1 MWSKALTYK
10 LKPGFYPEYK
20 KAHDEL
26 WPELAQAMADNQVN
40 MVIHH
45 HQERLYLYMTAPTE
59 EHFTCSHTGEV
70 ADRYMQYIASMMITD
85 DRGKTIMEEMDMSFP
100 SAATRKSLRSKSG
113 FSRFICD
120 SRDSELQRHHRQGG
134 QPGSV

>member
-10 LKPGFYPEYK
+10 LKPGFFPEYK

-26 WPELAQAMADNQVN
+26 WPELAQAIADNQVN

-59 EHFTCSHTGEV
+59 EHFTSSTPARSRTAGCSIW
-70 ADRYMQYIASMMITD
+70 R
-85 DRGKTIMEEMDMSFP
+85 
-100 SAATRKSLRSKSG
+100 L
-113 FSRFICD
+113 
-120 SRDSELQRHHRQGG
+120 
-134 QPGSV
+134 

>member
-40 MVIHH
+40 MVIHDH
-45 HQERLYLYMTAPTE
+45 
-59 EHFTCSHTGEV
+59 
-70 ADRYMQYIASMMITD
+70 
-85 DRGKTIMEEMDMSFP
+85 
-100 SAATRKSLRSKSG
+100 
-113 FSRFICD
+113 
-120 SRDSELQRHHRQGG
+120 
-134 QPGSV
+134 

>member
-10 LKPGFYPEYK
+10 LKPERYPEYK

-26 WPELAQAMADNQVN
+26 WPELAQAMTENQVN

-59 EHFTCSHTGEV
+59 EHFTRSHTGEV
-70 ADRYMQYIASMMITD
+70 ADHWMEYMATMMISD
-85 DRGKTIMEEMDMSFP
+85 DEGEIIFEEMDMAF
-100 SAATRKSLRSKSG
+100 AFGRYK
-113 FSRFICD
+113 D
-120 SRDSELQRHHRQGG
+120 ELDE
-134 QPGSV
+134 